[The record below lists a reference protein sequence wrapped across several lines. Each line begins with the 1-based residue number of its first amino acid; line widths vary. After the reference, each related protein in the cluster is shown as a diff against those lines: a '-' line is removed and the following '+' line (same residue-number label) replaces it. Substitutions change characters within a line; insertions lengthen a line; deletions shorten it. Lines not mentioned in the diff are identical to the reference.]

1 MTGAAAGG
9 MLAGAVAVVF
19 CAALTYGFVA
29 LAVRAGRLDDMH
41 VRRRADRPLVM
52 VVARV
57 SLLLGRATPIRLG
70 ASARLL
76 EFLGAVLGVVAVAP
90 VAVRLAVP

>member
-9 MLAGAVAVVF
+9 LLAGAVAVVF
-19 CAALTYGFVA
+19 FAALPYGFVA
-29 LAVRAGRLDDMH
+29 LGMRAGRLDDMH

-70 ASARLL
+70 ASARFLA
-76 EFLGAVLGVVAVAP
+76 FLGAVLGVVAVAL
-90 VAVRLAVP
+90 VALGLAVP